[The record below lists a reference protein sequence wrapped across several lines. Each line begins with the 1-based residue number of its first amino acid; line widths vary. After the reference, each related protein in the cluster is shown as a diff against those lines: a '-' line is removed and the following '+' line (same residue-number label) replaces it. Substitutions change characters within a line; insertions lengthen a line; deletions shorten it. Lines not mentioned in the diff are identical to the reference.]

1 MQESLNKSEKQ
12 IIKIV
17 FVGQPNVG
25 KSMLINAIS
34 KSNLKVGNF
43 SGVTVDSINIAFE
56 YLNYN
61 LLITD
66 LPGAYSLS
74 DYTQEEKVTKEYLE
88 NNDYDLI
95 INITDST
102 NLERNL
108 YLTSELLMLNKKMIV
123 VLNMIDEANK
133 DGIEINALQL
143 ETILGKP
150 VIKTSASKEI
160 GIKELIELI
169 IKEYNS
175 KPRESK
181 IRFSNVIEEEIKN
194 IMNFLAERKFK
205 SNLNYWTLAVNLL
218 KKDKKTIHLFHE
230 EPIWIELHGFVK
242 NAYNH
247 IYLHYNNY
255 DIEEIFEENRVSFS
269 KGAISETVKFKF
281 PKKVKLTDKLDRILI
296 HPIFGLPIFMFFIWG
311 LFQLTFKLG
320 QIPMDF
326 IESSFNLLVEFV
338 KSSFGNNEIGNMI
351 GDGAIAGVGS
361 VVMFLPNIIILF
373 LGITLLETTGYMAR
387 ASFLLDGFFHKF
399 GLHGKSFIPLV
410 TGFGC
415 TVPAYMATRTL
426 KNRKDKLIT
435 LFVLGFISCSARLP
449 IYVLFIGTFF
459 KGYNA
464 GNLLFFIY
472 LSGAIFSLIAAKF
485 LRQTAFKGED
495 EPFVMEMP
503 KYRLPSLRLLWH
515 SVYGQAMSYLKK
527 AGTFI
532 LLASALVWYASNYPK
547 IDNKSVNIEHSYLGS
562 IGKTVEPFFKPIGFN
577 WKMSVAILTGLSAKE
592 VVVSTLK
599 VLYVDENDVKKF
611 DPPIPDEE
619 NKSLMDSLRADIS
632 VPSAIAFLIFIMLY
646 IPCFAAAAVFT
657 KESGGFKYLVYLFL
671 FTTSVAWIFSFL
683 GYHASK
689 FIIS

>member
-1 MQESLNKSEKQ
+1 MQQ
-12 IIKIV
+12 IKIA

-43 SGVTVDSINIAFE
+43 SGVTVDSIDIKFK
-56 YLNYN
+56 YLDYE
-61 LLITD
+61 ITVTD

-74 DYTQEEKVTKEYLE
+74 EFTQEEKVTKEFLE
-88 NNDYDLI
+88 NEEYDLI
-95 INITDST
+95 INVLDST
-102 NLERNL
+102 NIERNL
-108 YLTSELLMLNKKMIV
+108 YLTSELLMLNKKMIIA
-123 VLNMIDEANK
+123 LNMIDEANK
-133 DGIEINALQL
+133 DEIEINEKQL
-143 ETILGKP
+143 SNILGKHI
-150 VIKTSASKEI
+150 VKTSASKEI
-160 GIKELIELI
+160 GIKELLNLI
-169 IKEYNS
+169 IDEYNS
-175 KPRESK
+175 ELKPSK
-181 IRFSNVIEEEIKN
+181 IRFSDVIEEEIN
-194 IMNFLAERKFK
+194 RIIEVLEQRKFK
-205 SNLNYWTLAVNLL
+205 SEIAYHVLAINLL
-218 KKDKKTIHLFHE
+218 KKDKKTIQFFHE
-230 EPIWIELHGFVK
+230 EPIWIELHEIVK
-242 NAYNH
+242 SAYKH
-247 IYLHYNNY
+247 IYVHYNNY
-255 DIEEIFEENRVSFS
+255 DMEEIFEENRVSFS
-269 KGAISETVKFKF
+269 KGAFAETVKVKGS
-281 PKKVKLTDKLDRILI
+281 KKTKLTDKLDSILI
-296 HPIFGLPIFMFFIWG
+296 HPIFGLPIFLFMIWG

-320 QIPMDF
+320 QIPMDYIDTLF
-326 IESSFNLLVEFV
+326 NSLIEVI
-338 KSSFGNNEIGNMI
+338 KSAFGDNEIGNMI
-351 GDGAIAGVGS
+351 GDGAIAGVGA

-387 ASFLLDGFFHKF
+387 AAFLLDGFFHKF

-459 KGYNA
+459 KGYDA
-464 GNLLFFIY
+464 GNLLFLIY
-472 LSGAIFSLIAAKF
+472 LSGGVFSLVAAKF

-503 KYRLPSLRLLWH
+503 KYRLPSLSLLWH
-515 SVYGQAMSYLKK
+515 SVYGQAISYLKK

-547 IDNKSVNIEHSYLGS
+547 VDNKSVEIEQSYLGS

-599 VLYVDENDVKKF
+599 VLYADDSSKNINSD
-611 DPPIPDEE
+611 IPDEK
-619 NKSLMDSLRADIS
+619 NKGLMDALKKDIS
-632 VPSAIAFLIFIMLY
+632 IPSAIAFLIFIMLY

-657 KESGGFKYLVYLFL
+657 REAGGFKYLIYLFV
-671 FTTSVAWIFSFL
+671 FTTTTAWVFSL
-683 GYHASK
+683 IGYHLSK
-689 FIIS
+689 FLIT